1 MTAEQEIAELESILH
16 NYTVFF
22 LIFDVIFFTMLA
34 CTLILAVRYIRN
46 KKSLHESN
54 EYLSYTIR
62 GQEEER
68 SRIARELHDTIAQ
81 DIRYCKGLS
90 ESKDS
95 GNPEKKLSQ
104 IAELLGKSLQEIRSI
119 SYNLAPPDLIKNNL
133 INNILNLC
141 SEFSAKSGIEFRF
154 TVLDGTNTS
163 FLTADESLNL
173 YRIVQESL
181 NNIFKHAHAT
191 EATVLLRNETGIEEK
206 GLFIFV
212 TDDGKGF
219 DTSREDIFSSKNHFG
234 LTGMKKRTALIGAK
248 LSIDSAVNEGTQ
260 VSIMINNSN
269 KAKAIHLNREGLK

>member
-95 GNPEKKLSQ
+95 GNAEKKLSQ

-206 GLFIFV
+206 GLYIFI

-269 KAKAIHLNREGLK
+269 KAKAIRLNREGLK

>member
-95 GNPEKKLSQ
+95 GNAEKKLSQ

-133 INNILNLC
+133 INNVLNLC

-191 EATVLLRNETGIEEK
+191 EATVLLRNESGIEEK
-206 GLFIFV
+206 GFYIFI

-234 LTGMKKRTALIGAK
+234 LTGMKKRAALIGAK

>member
-95 GNPEKKLSQ
+95 GNAEKKLSQ

-206 GLFIFV
+206 GLYIFI

-234 LTGMKKRTALIGAK
+234 LTGMKKRAALIGAK

>member
-95 GNPEKKLSQ
+95 GNAEKKLSQ

-206 GLFIFV
+206 GLYIFI

>member
-95 GNPEKKLSQ
+95 GNAEKKLSQ

-206 GLFIFV
+206 GLYIFV